1 MCAFFLRFADLWRG
15 IVLSGKKCLLKE
27 VRVCARLGSSFIC
40 SLIGARHQRRS
51 HSPTQP
57 MCSQKNGMKDA
68 PRCATFLYFPFLFIS
83 LALPLPPS
91 PCLCLPP
98 LLAALSSPPCPAPS
112 DVAPTTREDGGA
124 RQQLLGDVVHVWCVR
139 HTDECTLALH
149 TTGESPIGG
158 MLAQLLVILA
168 TAVT

>member
-1 MCAFFLRFADLWRG
+1 MRQGVPLSSTSLSFSFLLP
-15 IVLSGKKCLLKE
+15 
-27 VRVCARLGSSFIC
+27 
-40 SLIGARHQRRS
+40 SL
-51 HSPTQP
+51 
-57 MCSQKNGMKDA
+57 
-68 PRCATFLYFPFLFIS
+68 F
-83 LALPLPPS
+83 LPLPASASRPFLLRS
-91 PCLCLPP
+91 PRR
-98 LLAALSSPPCPAPS
+98 AL
-112 DVAPTTREDGGA
+112 TTREDGGA